1 MAVSE
6 AQKKATA
13 KYEREKYDKILTRF
27 TKGTKERIVE
37 TGAKSV
43 NSFIIEAVEEK
54 LSGKRAEQA
63 EKIEKVQLMD
73 EEYYDDELP
82 FANDQEPVDLQALQE
97 LLEEKRKQFQAK
109 EPGWTST
116 TT

>member
-27 TKGTKERIVE
+27 LKGTKDRIIE

-54 LSGKRAEQA
+54 LSGKHADHADISDIKTDQNEP
-63 EKIEKVQLMD
+63 EHD
-73 EEYYDDELP
+73 PNDDLEW
-82 FANDQEPVDLQALQE
+82 LQ
-97 LLEEKRKQFQAK
+97 
-109 EPGWTST
+109 
-116 TT
+116 